1 MIKWTKKD
9 FLDKIYAKM
18 MEPAPGQ
25 PVPPNE
31 VATRKL
37 LNLEN
42 IRGEV
47 TPNGR

>member
-25 PVPPNE
+25 PVLPNE
-31 VATRKL
+31 VAARNAL
-37 LNLEN
+37 GLEKP
-42 IRGEV
+42 GQASQ
-47 TPNGR
+47 